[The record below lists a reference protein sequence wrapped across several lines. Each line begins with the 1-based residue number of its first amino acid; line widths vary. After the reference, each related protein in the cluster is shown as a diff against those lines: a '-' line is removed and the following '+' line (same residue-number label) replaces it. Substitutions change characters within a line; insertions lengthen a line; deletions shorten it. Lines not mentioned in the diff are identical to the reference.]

1 MVMNVLVLGGTGVIS
16 RQIVKLLLENN
27 HAVAV
32 YNRGSRALP
41 FSEEVRQL
49 TGDRADRQEFESSM
63 RRESFDA
70 VIDMICFTRADARST
85 VAAFGDS
92 GAHIVIC
99 SSIAAYK
106 RPYRTLPTIESA
118 EELHDDPT
126 FSYAF
131 DKAEAERYLA
141 GVITEKNLPITIIR
155 PSLTFGPGAAN
166 MGVLRQNYGIID
178 RIRAGK
184 PLVMFG
190 DGSTPFSF
198 TFTPDLAKAFVG
210 VLGNEKTFGEAYH
223 ACSEERT
230 RWEDLYLEF
239 GKVLDRE
246 VKIVH
251 IPSELLVAAE
261 PDLFSHLYFEKTYPG
276 LFDNTKI
283 RGVVPGFSCDIDLHQ
298 GVRMMVD
305 WFEKE
310 ASRVDPE
317 KEALEERLIALHEG
331 WKAQLESLSVS

>member
-1 MVMNVLVLGGTGVIS
+1 MNVLVLGGTGVIS

-63 RRESFDA
+63 RRESF
-70 VIDMICFTRADARST
+70 
-85 VAAFGDS
+85 AFGDS

-106 RPYRTLPTIESA
+106 RPYRTVPTIESA

-210 VLGNEKTFGEAYH
+210 VLGNEKTFGDSGAHIVICSSIAAYKRPYRTVPTIES
-223 ACSEERT
+223 AEE
-230 RWEDLYLEF
+230 
-239 GKVLDRE
+239 
-246 VKIVH
+246 
-251 IPSELLVAAE
+251 
-261 PDLFSHLYFEKTYPG
+261 
-276 LFDNTKI
+276 
-283 RGVVPGFSCDIDLHQ
+283 LH
-298 GVRMMVD
+298 D
-305 WFEKE
+305 
-310 ASRVDPE
+310 DPTF
-317 KEALEERLIALHEG
+317 
-331 WKAQLESLSVS
+331 